1 MDRLENFYSKS
12 KLAEKL
18 GVSMRT
24 VDNWIA
30 EGKIGCIKI
39 GRRIFFTDED
49 IKLLIEK
56 NHREAFYYLEN

>member
-1 MDRLENFYSKS
+1 METFVDFYSKS
-12 KLAEKL
+12 GLAQKL
-18 GVSMRT
+18 GVSTRT

-30 EGKIGCIKI
+30 EGKIGFTKI
-39 GRRIFFTDED
+39 GRRILFTDKD